1 MNRVFAAGLLL
12 VFFST
17 FAAAAGENSVEA
29 WTGKHTR
36 LVWVQD
42 QGKGADTFAQG
53 FQLMLYGF
61 DSSDG
66 RGERALLPD
75 VGNFFKPLF
84 TPDGSHVVVSNRKNR
99 QMYLVEW
106 QSGRVTELGSGVAV
120 EVWQDPENSKTWI
133 YFFYGDQP
141 ENKYGTTQPLFRFSL
156 DNPRKKERVWDRTRM
171 AWSNMQLSKDG
182 EILGG
187 LFPWPH
193 GGVLHMRDKKWQ
205 RFGRGC
211 WTSLSPDNSKL
222 LWIFDGLHRNV
233 QIHDVKNGG
242 SWKVPINGAAG
253 GYEVYH
259 PRWSNHPR
267 FFVVTGPYEKGD
279 GGNRIGGGGEK
290 VEVFIGR
297 FDGGAKKVED
307 WLQVTDNSRA
317 DFYPDLWVEG
327 GEKARLADAVHVAAL
342 DRKQQWPAVTDKL
355 LFVWENM
362 KGANQLPDDSP
373 VGFQQCSIQL
383 RGRALFTRDFQ
394 FMSRG
399 GWGETGEAGRLAGEQ
414 LSRSGQMGVELL
426 FTPLGDEATL
436 VSFLHED
443 KPVFSVR
450 QDKSDLVVEIFP
462 AGSIKA
468 KTKTKTKNVHWA
480 GIFKSG
486 KPVHLVINSDGRS
499 VELFTD
505 GKSAGKQKLS
515 FDFSMFKK
523 TDMVLGMA
531 GDRDGGLFERT
542 AVYSRM
548 VTPSAIIRDF
558 SMIKKKITER
568 KPVDRLKVRAVLLET
583 TEIPP
588 PDSLGAYRRALVVNS
603 YRVKQVLEGKYK
615 EGRIVVAEWA
625 VLDRKIIKKYPRT
638 PQVETLLLEKFDD
651 HPELEGERQMMDIFE
666 PDLDI
671 YYRISPNFS

>member
-1 MNRVFAAGLLL
+1 MSRLLL
-12 VFFST
+12 TGLWLVLFST
-17 FAAAAGENSVEA
+17 LAAAADKNAVEQ

-42 QGKGADTFAQG
+42 QGSGADTFAQG
-53 FQLMLYGF
+53 FKLMLYGY

-66 RGERALLPD
+66 RGERALVPN

-84 TPDGSHVVVSNRKNR
+84 TPDGNHVVVSNRKSR

-106 QSGRVTELGSGVAV
+106 ESGRVTELGSGVAV
-120 EVWQDPENSKTWI
+120 EVWQEPGNSRIWI
-133 YFFYGDQP
+133 YFFYGDQS

-156 DNPRKKERVWDRTRM
+156 DKPGKKERVWDRTRM

-182 EILGG
+182 EVLGG

-233 QIHDVKNGG
+233 QIYDVENGG
-242 SWKVPINGAAG
+242 SWKVSINGAAD

-267 FFVVTGPYEKGD
+267 YFVVTGPYEKGD

-297 FDGGAKKVED
+297 LDAGAKAVED
-307 WLQVTDNSRA
+307 WLQVTHNNRA
-317 DFYPDLWVEG
+317 DFYPDLWIEG

-342 DRKQQWPAVTDKL
+342 EEQLKWPAVTDNL

-362 KGANQLPDDSP
+362 KGINQLADDSP

-383 RGRALFTRDFQ
+383 RGRALFTRDLQ
-394 FMSRG
+394 LMSHG
-399 GWGETGEAGRLAGEQ
+399 GWGQTGEAGRLAGDQ

-426 FTPLGDEATL
+426 YTPLGSDATL
-436 VSFLHED
+436 VSFFKGD
-443 KPVFSVR
+443 TPVFRIKQDKNDLVMESSAVGNSKSVR
-450 QDKSDLVVEIFP
+450 WI
-462 AGSIKA
+462 
-468 KTKTKTKNVHWA
+468 NV
-480 GIFKSG
+480 FQSR
-486 KPVHLVINSDGRS
+486 KPVHLVMNSDGRFA
-499 VELFTD
+499 ELFTD
-505 GKSAGKQKLS
+505 GRHAGKQKFS
-515 FDFSMFKK
+515 FDYNIFKK
-523 TDMVLGMA
+523 TDMVLGME
-531 GDRDGGLFERT
+531 GDRDGGLFEHI
-542 AVYSRM
+542 AVYNM
-548 VTPSAIIRDF
+548 VMSPAEIVRDF
-558 SMIKKKITER
+558 SVLKKKIKER
-568 KPVDRLKVRAVLLET
+568 RQAHRLKVRAVLLEA
-583 TEIPP
+583 TEIPS

-603 YRVKQVLEGKYK
+603 YRVNQVLEGKY
-615 EGRIVVAEWA
+615 EEERIVVAEWA
-625 VLDRKIIKKYPRT
+625 VLDRKIVKKYPET
-638 PQVETLLLEKFDD
+638 PRVETLFLEKFDD

-666 PDLDI
+666 PDLDM
-671 YYRISPNFS
+671 YYRIDKSVD